1 MGKVH
6 SSFIFLLLFLLECP
20 LHVCL
25 PHVDVFSTL
34 GQTTG
39 LPVISRRPGLVQVF
53 FIAAIAFSIALI
65 CGIVVSYVIHRLV
78 KAEESQQ
85 LAMLYEN
92 VEIPFLDEKEGSED
106 DGQDE
111 STHLLPENEKELAKF
126 ISSVIRSKRREN
138 LQRKKLR
145 EEQQLPKISSAV
157 VHSANMEDL

>member
-1 MGKVH
+1 MVRPELRRRYDGH
-6 SSFIFLLLFLLECP
+6 PRDTGSSGENR
-20 LHVCL
+20 
-25 PHVDVFSTL
+25 
-34 GQTTG
+34 
-39 LPVISRRPGLVQVF
+39 VISRRPGLVQVF